1 MDIDFSRLVIS
12 LNKCL
17 DNYTIHTERINGGN
31 ISANIV
37 VNGSSLFVDFCCC
50 CKDFNFIMINY
61 KFTIHDTLLFAFLYF
76 E

>member
-17 DNYTIHTERINGGN
+17 DNNTIHTERINGEN

-37 VNGSSLFVDFCCC
+37 FNGSSLFGDFV
-50 CKDFNFIMINY
+50 I
-61 KFTIHDTLLFAFLYF
+61 L
-76 E
+76 

>member
-37 VNGSSLFVDFCCC
+37 VNGSSLFVDFFF

>member
-37 VNGSSLFVDFCCC
+37 VNGSSLFVDFFCV
-50 CKDFNFIMINY
+50 KISIS
-61 KFTIHDTLLFAFLYF
+61 
-76 E
+76 

>member
-37 VNGSSLFVDFCCC
+37 VNGSSLFVDFFF

-61 KFTIHDTLLFAFLYF
+61 KFTIHDTLLF
-76 E
+76 

>member
-37 VNGSSLFVDFCCC
+37 VNGSSLFVDF
-50 CKDFNFIMINY
+50 FFIVKIS
-61 KFTIHDTLLFAFLYF
+61 IS
-76 E
+76 